1 MFRRV
6 KSNVLRALVGVALL
20 AVGRGAAADLPIA
33 DAFAARGLLVGNN
46 GSGTANST
54 GATREPS
61 EPRHGGKRG
70 GASVWVSWIPTTN
83 GVVTFSTAGSGF
95 DTLLSAY
102 AYEREMKGGP
112 PGPPDPLKPFDGL
125 KRIVEQD
132 DDYPSPEAASWVKF
146 GVRAGVRYEIAI
158 DGTAGA
164 NGLVSL
170 TWQMWPYAQP
180 VPLILSSDT
189 DRSVKAGDTLTLSV
203 DVTSSEEVELEWY
216 FNDEHI
222 EEAKSPVLVIPN
234 FSRAHVG
241 EYKLEVTLK
250 EAKDYEVYS
259 APVEIQIN
267 TEGEMAALARDKP
280 VDALDFL
287 LAGAAAQ
294 NGGVA
299 RSGVRRQ
306 AGVTRGYSGSQI
318 FNTVFARRDP
328 DEPAHCGVVG
338 TASYWFAYQP
348 PADGT
353 AVIDTEGSDFDTVL
367 AVYTFEPPLIGYAGL
382 IPVAC
387 DHNSGTNGLTSHL
400 EFAAAKDRTYLVV
413 VDGANNTRGVAHLNY
428 RLVTDV
434 TPPLVAARVLG
445 EAPVL
450 SFPSALGARYR
461 LETAGT
467 LGATNWTTLAVL
479 DGTGDSLAFTNVAPT
494 TAAAFYRVRVE

>member
-1 MFRRV
+1 MFHRL
-6 KSNVLRALVGVALL
+6 KSNLLPVLAGAALL
-20 AVGRGAAADLPIA
+20 AASPGAAADLPFA
-33 DAFAARGLLVGNN
+33 DAFAARGMLVGDN
-46 GSGTANST
+46 GSGTANSA
-54 GATREPS
+54 GATRES
-61 EPRHGGKRG
+61 AEPRHGGKRG
-70 GASVWVSWIPTTN
+70 GASIWVSWIPTTN

-132 DDYPSPEAASWVKF
+132 DDHPSPGAASQVKF

-158 DGTAGA
+158 DGYGGAGGSV
-164 NGLVSL
+164 NL
-170 TWQMWPYAQP
+170 TWQLWAYAQP

-234 FSRAHVG
+234 FSRANVG

-287 LAGAAAQ
+287 LAGAAGQ
-294 NGGVA
+294 NGGIA

-306 AGVTRGYSGSQI
+306 AGITRGYSGSQI

-328 DEPAHCGVVG
+328 DEPLHCGVVG

-387 DHNSGTNGLTSHL
+387 DHNSGTNGLTSRL

-428 RLVTDV
+428 RLLTDASA
-434 TPPLVAARVLG
+434 PAVAARVLG
-445 EAPVL
+445 EVPVL
-450 SFPSALGARYR
+450 SFASALGARYR
-461 LETAGT
+461 LETAVT

-479 DGTGDSLAFTNVAPT
+479 DGTGESLAFTNVAPA